1 MTPLHVAVQGE
12 NDKSDP
18 DRDLLAALIG
28 AGVNLHAVDGG
39 GRTAVDLALV
49 LGKAEVAVWLVQR
62 GATIS
67 EDLKSDAR
75 LKRFWG
81 LGVRGWP
88 SRPWGDGRVGL
99 RC

>member
-12 NDKSDP
+12 SDKSDP
-18 DRDLLAALIG
+18 DRELLTALID
-28 AGVNLHAVDGG
+28 AGVDLHAVDDG

-49 LGKAEVAVWLVQR
+49 LGKAGVAVWLVDR

-67 EDLKSDAR
+67 EDLRSDAR

-88 SRPWGDGRVGL
+88 SRP
-99 RC
+99 